1 MAYHKAT
8 KNSFNQNP
16 VPAVKV
22 CMNWKFGLQQ
32 KPKGCHHHYK
42 KVEHESHQACE
53 SPDSGNNSTDNW
65 QECPT
70 ATQNQSS
77 RLRHI
82 TLPSWYKNEAVKNN
96 HQWLEL
102 LKGLR
107 KELIVN
113 GRYLASIWA
122 WSRKACKHWKL
133 SVDSWSLITL
143 ILVDPSVSVQFDPQ
157 FLAVWTGPQN
167 YLILFLLF
175 IVLRFW
181 S

>member
-1 MAYHKAT
+1 
-8 KNSFNQNP
+8 
-16 VPAVKV
+16 
-22 CMNWKFGLQQ
+22 
-32 KPKGCHHHYK
+32 
-42 KVEHESHQACE
+42 
-53 SPDSGNNSTDNW
+53 
-65 QECPT
+65 
-70 ATQNQSS
+70 
-77 RLRHI
+77 
-82 TLPSWYKNEAVKNN
+82 LPSWYKSEAVKNN

-143 ILVDPSVSVQFDPQ
+143 IWVDPSVSVQFDPQ